1 MEGRQRPCSY
11 QGVAREREQH
21 PQVLGVGGDM
31 VAGGRHSQGQG
42 RTCEWASSWDSAE
55 FRERVLVKTDSE
67 VLKWVSL
74 GTLAEMAFMAKIG
87 HVLCIERARKISK
100 VWYQKND
107 IFVFWR

>member
-1 MEGRQRPCSY
+1 LPEDAISGGKDEGVRDP
-11 QGVAREREQH
+11 
-21 PQVLGVGGDM
+21 
-31 VAGGRHSQGQG
+31 
-42 RTCEWASSWDSAE
+42 SAE
-55 FRERVLVKTDSE
+55 FRERVLVKRDSE

-100 VWYQKND
+100 VWYQKID